1 MRMIFT
7 GPLRPERMFMSIEM
21 ETRAWGRCEL
31 RAAESGTPKL
41 EGRAIPFN
49 SLSVDLG
56 GFREIIDPGAFVDS
70 VKSGPDIRLLI
81 DHDAAKVLGRVSA
94 RTLVLEHDADGM
106 KFSADLPD
114 TSYSRDLQVSL
125 KRGDVNQMSFGF
137 ICGRDAWASGDGG
150 LIRTIQKG
158 ELLECSV
165 VTFPA
170 YPQTSAAV
178 RSVLATYRA
187 TRTMTVNEG
196 AVKAC
201 REAISAGDINEGAWD
216 FTAEDGNA
224 LLGAARDWTRYGVAH
239 LAEVPQ
245 ESEATKERW
254 AYPWG
259 KLVGGKMTVFS
270 RAISAAL
277 ARSADAH
284 PAIHSVAKELK
295 ADIDEK
301 LGKRSV
307 VFQHSELRQR
317 LAEL

>member
-1 MRMIFT
+1 
-7 GPLRPERMFMSIEM
+7 MSLEM
-21 ETRAWGRCEL
+21 ETRAYGRCEL
-31 RAAESGTPKL
+31 RAVESGMPKL
-41 EGRAIPFN
+41 EGRAVPFN

-56 GFREIIDPGAFVDS
+56 GFREIIDPQAFVDS

-81 DHDAAKVLGRVSA
+81 DHVASKVLGRVSA
-94 RTLVLEHDADGM
+94 RTLMLEHTAEGLG
-106 KFSADLPD
+106 FSADLPD

-137 ICGRDAWASGDGG
+137 ICIRDAWASGDGG
-150 LIRTIQKG
+150 PIRTVQKG

-187 TRTMTVNEG
+187 TREMAVNEAG
-196 AVKAC
+196 VKAC
-201 REAISAGDINEGAWD
+201 RAAISAGDINEGAWD
-216 FTAEDGNA
+216 FTPEDGSA
-224 LLGAARDWTRYGVAH
+224 LMGSGPLGLKFGTVH

-245 ESEATKERW
+245 EAAETKERW

-259 KLVGGKMTVFS
+259 KLVDGKMTVFS

-277 ARSADAH
+277 ARSANTH

-307 VFQHSELRQR
+307 IFQHSELRQK